1 MIQTLGPPPI
11 RTPMEVI
18 AGAVTIRLDSP
29 MGKWLH
35 RIFTILAGVGPQ
47 IRGEA
52 LLNFPNTTAQ
62 TSSDL
67 TVSAMGAMPGQVV
80 TLGAPPAPANSCFM
94 AFVSAADVVTVRFCN
109 FSSGAL
115 NPGADTFTVI
125 VVT

>member
-52 LLNFPNTTAQ
+52 PLNFPNTAAQ

-67 TVSAMGAMPGQVV
+67 TISAVGSTLGQVV
-80 TLGAPPAPANSCFM
+80 SLGAPAPPANSCFT

-109 FSSGAL
+109 FSAGSL
-115 NPGADTFTVI
+115 NPGADTFSVI
-125 VVT
+125 VHT